1 CIRAEKQPYIRDA
14 GRKNS
19 YTATGWPLHS
29 QDWLTFDEALDAL
42 QRGVKVYHAGVY
54 RPVDGIGFLVARN
67 GQDGPQTLG
76 GDLDAC
82 RDPETGLVSPWAEEF
97 LNEVR
102 PFYTEVS
109 PSKCGLRFFVW
120 GRLPGGQDKVFAYGP
135 QDDLPE
141 ESKERILTSKPKARE
156 KLEKGLSAF
165 NGLELYES
173 GRHLTITG
181 EKVEEFCFPRQDI
194 TEELRVA
201 LEPLLVSGATEKVSD
216 AIRRGGRGRFPSL
229 DILTVIDTSGFTD
242 SGGQLFGPHPTLG
255 STSGKNLVVNPA
267 KGIWAYM
274 HNGINSG
281 GDAWLWLACEC
292 GAVQWEE
299 AGSGALKDWATV
311 QKTFKHAVFRG
322 LVSEEE
328 VDIAQGP
335 TIRGVSLED
344 SAGSVGLDNSG
355 SIKKVECSKDGQ
367 KVLKWLSDC
376 AVCIHTET
384 VANNETEFCFKG
396 LGAKDH
402 REVSF
407 TLPASA
413 LADPRKF
420 RAALINA
427 FGARNRIGHL
437 DFETVQ
443 RLTKNTRLLRRVEVP
458 AWDGSVPLV
467 PGVNLVAD
475 VEFRLSPMTP
485 AEVRDGDIEAAKECL
500 RKLLSIH
507 ELSPVLVA
515 AILGGPAFA
524 RWHNNDRFGVALWG
538 LTGSLKTS
546 VAQAALSVYG
556 TGYLDDESILKHG
569 KAGATQVA
577 TLEVFANA
585 GILPQ
590 ILDNV
595 KTVNEKD
602 GLQYISTIQ
611 AVIEGREKQRGK
623 KDGGLRDSRVFNCL
637 PIITGEIRPEEA
649 STSARVLNLTWT
661 RPEDLTALTFIQ
673 EHVAAMPIVG
683 YHWLRFLATTDRNM
697 VDGFGEARGRK
708 IAEFSAKRY
717 TNPGR
722 MATIYSLL
730 RAVWLC
736 SVSRL
741 LEKCS
746 WSSQKGS
753 SQASTWPLRSRAEW

>member
-1 CIRAEKQPYIRDA
+1 
-14 GRKNS
+14 
-19 YTATGWPLHS
+19 
-29 QDWLTFDEALDAL
+29 
-42 QRGVKVYHAGVY
+42 
-54 RPVDGIGFLVARN
+54 
-67 GQDGPQTLG
+67 
-76 GDLDAC
+76 
-82 RDPETGLVSPWAEEF
+82 
-97 LNEVR
+97 
-102 PFYTEVS
+102 
-109 PSKCGLRFFVW
+109 
-120 GRLPGGQDKVFAYGP
+120 
-135 QDDLPE
+135 
-141 ESKERILTSKPKARE
+141 
-156 KLEKGLSAF
+156 
-165 NGLELYES
+165 
-173 GRHLTITG
+173 
-181 EKVEEFCFPRQDI
+181 
-194 TEELRVA
+194 
-201 LEPLLVSGATEKVSD
+201 
-216 AIRRGGRGRFPSL
+216 
-229 DILTVIDTSGFTD
+229 
-242 SGGQLFGPHPTLG
+242 
-255 STSGKNLVVNPA
+255 
-267 KGIWAYM
+267 
-274 HNGINSG
+274 
-281 GDAWLWLACEC
+281 
-292 GAVQWEE
+292 
-299 AGSGALKDWATV
+299 
-311 QKTFKHAVFRG
+311 

-335 TIRGVSLED
+335 TIQGTSLED
-344 SAGSVGLDNSG
+344 PAGSVGLDNDG
-355 SIKKVECSKDGQ
+355 AIKKVECGKDGQ

-384 VANNETEFCFKG
+384 VANDETEFCFKG
-396 LGAKDH
+396 MGAKDH
-402 REVSF
+402 RQISF
-407 TLPASA
+407 TMPASA

-427 FGARNRIGHL
+427 FGARNRVGNL

-443 RLTKNTRLLRRVEVP
+443 RLTKNTRLFRRVEVP
-458 AWDGSVPLV
+458 AWDGAVPLV
-467 PGVNLVAD
+467 PGVNLAAD
-475 VEFRLSPMTP
+475 VEYRLSPMIP
-485 AEVRDGDIEAAKECL
+485 AEVHDGDIEAAKECL

-595 KTVNEKD
+595 KTVDEKD

-722 MATIYSLL
+722 LATIYSLL
-730 RAVWLC
+730 RAAWALLCESPFGEVFLEFAERFVSILDLAIEEQGRMVTEETEVEKFLAGIRELLASNPGLIQSKEAKMTILGRVIGKETDEGLFLLPSETLAELAKIGVFTQKPTVDSLTKGLHAAGMLVISPDGKHLKAQRQMNGSRPRGWLLAPMVETCLTMAPVSGDTKNDNNKPNGSTNSAC
-736 SVSRL
+736 SMENEREKFSGEMETIRDEKQFREMSGVSGVCGVGIVNNIVNDSDLIGSKSGSTGDSTEKNDGATSGRSGIGPHPRKDTPPPGRREDL
-741 LEKCS
+741 ADTNSQVNVSTAEKIRAAAISEFGMNGWVDPRKLSNALKLPQAEVEAWLEANYEPFKRTGGGTGYK
-746 WSSQKGS
+746 QRG
-753 SQASTWPLRSRAEW
+753 AGEAPE